1 MIAAGIGVTAAVGQT
16 PPALPP
22 PEPPS
27 RVLIAQSGIT
37 PPPETVYSAP
47 RPPAKPAAEPDDAI
61 YPITLSAALKLAG
74 SRPLDIAIADRQ
86 VELAAKQLDR
96 ARLAWVPNIV
106 VGVDYFRH
114 EGGQQNFA
122 GDVVRSSRGSYMV
135 GAGPNAVVSITDA
148 VFGPLAAKQDLKAR
162 AAFRQAVENDT
173 ALAVVEAYFAAQQA
187 RGELAGAVLAETKAR
202 EVSTKA
208 DKLAEGLVPPL
219 EARRAKVELARRE
232 QAVATAR
239 ERWRTASAELVRLL
253 RLKPGL
259 LVEPVEEPYLPV
271 TVIDPNA
278 TVETLLP
285 VALATRPE
293 LAGQQALAHA
303 SADRLRQEKARP
315 WLPTVGM
322 RSVST
327 NPSGSLGFGGFGGGP
342 NDTNQTFGSRFDMS
356 AQVLW
361 EFQAFGLANR
371 VNVSSRR
378 AEQQLAILELTRTQD
393 RISAEVVSVYA
404 QAKAAGERLAKAEPA
419 LREAVEMVEESLKGM
434 GQTKRVGD
442 SNVLLVRPQEV
453 VAAVQALAQ
462 ANADFY
468 AAVADYNRGQFRLY
482 RALGHPADV
491 LSAAVEAKP
500 VVSPLS
506 PSPQDVSPPGIL
518 PPLGTSG
525 VKADQTEHTIHVSAR
540 VIMPPPLPE
549 PRPTRWR
556 DLPIGRQMVYRRSSA
571 VVVVSSEEL
580 PIPVSV
586 QSPAAAPVSAP
597 ASLPNVVSEP
607 IWQAGKVQPPTAPTP
622 PLPAPAPVAPPPKPQ
637 SEPDWRA
644 EKVQPSP
651 TPTPTPP
658 LPAPI
663 PSPVPSAPPP
673 KPQPA
678 EEPLSWTKPKE
689 K

>member
-1 MIAAGIGVTAAVGQT
+1 MRRAACVIAAGIGVTAVVAQ

-22 PEPPS
+22 PEPLP

-37 PPPETVYSAP
+37 PPPETVYSAV

-74 SRPLDIAIADRQ
+74 SRPLDITIADQQ
-86 VELAAKQLDR
+86 VTLAANHLDR
-96 ARLAWVPNIV
+96 AKLAWVPNIV
-106 VGVDYFRH
+106 VGMDYFRH

-122 GDVVRSSRGSYMV
+122 GDIVRSSRGNYMV

-148 VFGPLAAKQDLKAR
+148 VFGPLSAKQDLKAR
-162 AAFRQAVENDT
+162 AAFRQAVENDV

-187 RGELAGAVLAETKAR
+187 RGELAGAVLAEAKAR

-239 ERWRTASAELVRLL
+239 ERWRTASAEVVRLL

-271 TVIDPNA
+271 TIIDPNA
-278 TVETLLP
+278 TVESLLP
-285 VALATRPE
+285 VALGTRPE

-303 SADRLRQEKARP
+303 SADRLRQERARP
-315 WLPTVGM
+315 WLPTVGL

-327 NPSGSLGFGGFGGGP
+327 NPSGSLAFGGFGGGP
-342 NDTNQTFGSRFDMS
+342 NDTNQAFGSRFDMS
-356 AQVLW
+356 AQLLW

-371 VNVSSRR
+371 VQVNSRR
-378 AEQQLAILELTRTQD
+378 AEQQLAVLELARTQD
-393 RISAEVVSVYA
+393 RVSAEVVAVFA

-442 SNVLLVRPQEV
+442 SNVLLVRPLEV
-453 VAAVQALAQ
+453 VAAVQMLAQ

-482 RALGHPADV
+482 RALGHPASV
-491 LSAAVEAKP
+491 LSTTVESKP
-500 VVSPLS
+500 LANLVAN
-506 PSPQDVSPPGIL
+506 PPGQL
-518 PPLGTSG
+518 PPLG
-525 VKADQTEHTIHVSAR
+525 KAESTDLGKVVPTDQTVPASAA
-540 VIMPPPLPE
+540 VILPPPLPE
-549 PRPTRWR
+549 RPATHWK
-556 DLPIGRQMVYRRSSA
+556 DLFIARQMVYRRTSWA
-571 VVVVSSEEL
+571 VVPSAEEPPTPAPVPLPKQVPALLPNVSTEL
-580 PIPVSV
+580 VWQSGASQPPPALTPPTQTPPPV
-586 QSPAAAPVSAP
+586 AAPV
-597 ASLPNVVSEP
+597 V
-607 IWQAGKVQPPTAPTP
+607 
-622 PLPAPAPVAPPPKPQ
+622 APAPTLAPKP
-637 SEPDWRA
+637 
-644 EKVQPSP
+644 
-651 TPTPTPP
+651 
-658 LPAPI
+658 AP
-663 PSPVPSAPPP
+663 V
-673 KPQPA
+673 
-678 EEPLSWTKPKE
+678 EEPINWSKAKE

>member
-1 MIAAGIGVTAAVGQT
+1 MRRAACIIAAGIGVTAAVGQT

-22 PEPPS
+22 PEPPP

-37 PPPETVYSAP
+37 PPPESVYTAT
-47 RPPAKPAAEPDDAI
+47 RPASKPAAEPDDAI
-61 YPITLSAALKLAG
+61 YPITLTAALKLAG
-74 SRPLDIAIADRQ
+74 SRPLDIAIADQQ
-86 VELAAKQLDR
+86 VALAARQLDR

-114 EGGQQNFA
+114 EGYQQNFV
-122 GDVVRSSRGSYMV
+122 GDMLRSSRGSYMV
-135 GAGPNAVVSITDA
+135 GAGPNAVVSVTDA

-173 ALAVVEAYFAAQQA
+173 ALAVVEAYFSAQQA
-187 RGELAGAVLAETKAR
+187 RGELAGAVLAEAKAR

-208 DKLAEGLVPPL
+208 DRLAEGLVQPL

-271 TVIDPNA
+271 TIIDPNA
-278 TVETLLP
+278 TAESLVP
-285 VALATRPE
+285 VALETRPE
-293 LAGQQALAHA
+293 LAGQQAVAHA
-303 SADRLRQEKARP
+303 SADRVRQEKARP
-315 WLPTVGM
+315 WLPTVGL

-342 NDTNQTFGSRFDMS
+342 NDTTQTFGGRFDMS
-356 AQVLW
+356 AQLLW

-371 VNVSSRR
+371 VQVNSRR
-378 AEQQLAILELTRTQD
+378 AEQNLAVLELVRTQD
-393 RISAEVVSVYA
+393 RISAEVVSVFA

-442 SNVLLVRPQEV
+442 TNVLIVRPLEV

-482 RALGHPADV
+482 RALGHPANV
-491 LSAAVEAKP
+491 LSTTVEPKAACNPPAPEPPA
-500 VVSPLS
+500 
-506 PSPQDVSPPGIL
+506 DTPPGFL
-518 PPLGTSG
+518 PPLAAGGQT
-525 VKADQTEHTIHVSAR
+525 DQAEQAGHRVHASAP
-540 VIMPPPLPE
+540 IILPPPLPGQS
-549 PRPTRWR
+549 PTRWR
-556 DLPIGRQMVYRRSSA
+556 DLYVCRQMVYRRPLA
-571 VVVVSSEEL
+571 VVVASSEEPPASLSAPAPL
-580 PIPVSV
+580 PT
-586 QSPAAAPVSAP
+586 ATPVSAP
-597 ASLPNVVSEP
+597 TPTPAPLPSVSSEP
-607 IWQAGKVQPPTAPTP
+607 VWQ
-622 PLPAPAPVAPPPKPQ
+622 
-637 SEPDWRA
+637 A
-644 EKVQPSP
+644 EKVQPPPALTSPPMPTLAPPPPVTTPAPKP
-651 TPTPTPP
+651 TPT
-658 LPAPI
+658 
-663 PSPVPSAPPP
+663 
-673 KPQPA
+673 
-678 EEPLSWTKPKE
+678 EEPLSWSKAKE
-689 K
+689 KEK